1 MCLLRGLSSESSRVR
16 DEVVALGKSGV
27 NKSLQDSEQALGQ
40 NAARQGPRPDE
51 LCARHEDHG
60 AQFSH

>member
-1 MCLLRGLSSESSRVR
+1 MCPQRGLSSESSRVR
-16 DEVVALGKSGV
+16 DEVLALGKSGV

-40 NAARQGPRPDE
+40 KAAKQGRRPDE
-51 LCARHEDHG
+51 LCARHEDHR